1 MLRKVLGTL
10 AGLLAWIVIVTVLNF
25 GLRAALP
32 GYAAVEKAMAFTLV
46 MMVGRL
52 AISFVSSLASG
63 FIATKVGDHSSALIA
78 GVILLILFVPVHY
91 QNRSKFPVW
100 YHLSFLASLPLL
112 SIAGSRLARR

>member
-32 GYAAVEKAMAFTLV
+32 GYAAVEKAMTFTLV
-46 MMVGRL
+46 MMLGRL
-52 AISFVSSLASG
+52 AISFASSLVSG
-63 FIATKVGDHSSALIA
+63 AVATEIGDRSSALIA
-78 GVILLILFVPVHY
+78 GMILLLLFLPVHY
-91 QNRSKFPVW
+91 QIWSKFPVW

-112 SIAGSRLARR
+112 SMAGARLARR

>member
-1 MLRKVLGTL
+1 MLRKALGVL

-46 MMVGRL
+46 MMFGRL
-52 AISFVSSLASG
+52 AISFASSLASG
-63 FIATKVGDHSSALIA
+63 FVAAKVGDRSSTLIT
-78 GVILLILFVPVHY
+78 GVILLLLFLPVHY
-91 QNRSKFPVW
+91 QIWSKFPVW

-112 SIAGSRLARR
+112 SIAGARLARR